1 MGEMYVLIKL
11 AEDVLMGLH
20 YLELFLQRQR
30 LQLHELKLSFIRR
43 LGMGNKTCFTRLI
56 GREQN
61 VIGRVRNWV
70 VRVRE
75 NLLIS
80 LFRSAWTG
88 EGERKNNSKFT
99 DPNHPISDSVTGHDK
114 REKRS
119 SN

>member
-61 VIGRVRNWV
+61 VIGQDCKMRLELGEIHVR
-70 VRVRE
+70 
-75 NLLIS
+75 LQITQIL
-80 LFRSAWTG
+80 
-88 EGERKNNSKFT
+88 
-99 DPNHPISDSVTGHDK
+99 
-114 REKRS
+114 
-119 SN
+119 